1 MEDNQYLSVTAVNK
15 YLKHIIEQD
24 VHLQDIYIKGE
35 ISNITIH
42 GSGHIYF
49 SLKDDNSIIK
59 AIMFKFNA
67 SKLVFTPTDGMK
79 VLVKGRISVYEA
91 SGAYQVYVNEMSED
105 GLGDLHIAYEQ
116 LKKKLATEGLFDQVH
131 KKPIPLM
138 PKKVGVITAP
148 TGAAVRDIISTIK
161 RRWPLSEIYLFPA
174 LVQGENAKDDVVK
187 KIKQAAHF
195 DLDTLIIGRG
205 GGSIED
211 LWAFNEEIV
220 VRAIFESD
228 IPIIS
233 AVGHETD
240 TTIADYVADLRAATP
255 TAAAEI
261 AVPYNVDVVK
271 HIKQLQTRSTEA
283 YLNKLKLLM
292 LQVQKLKN
300 SFVLKNVGAIYEPKF
315 EKLNNLVDKMNKI
328 INNKV
333 EVLTINIERL
343 KNSYVLKNPSNI
355 YELKFNQL
363 NNLVDKVSK
372 SYHNI
377 LEINLLKVDKV
388 IEKLIILNPLQTL
401 HRGYAIVK
409 MNNQV
414 ISSINNLRINDRID
428 INLKDGL
435 IKASVIEKGKNNE

>member
-15 YLKHIIEQD
+15 YIKHVIEQD

-49 SLKDDNSIIK
+49 SLKDDNSLIK

-67 SKLVFTPTDGMK
+67 SKLVFTPTNGMK
-79 VLVKGRISVYEA
+79 VLVTGRISVYEA
-91 SGAYQVYVNEMSED
+91 SGAYQVYVGEMRED
-105 GLGDLHIAYEQ
+105 GLGDLHVAYEQ
-116 LKKKLATEGLFDQVH
+116 LKKKLATEGLFDQIH
-131 KKPIPLM
+131 KQVIPAM

-161 RRWPLSEIYLFPA
+161 RRWPLCEIYLFPA
-174 LVQGENAKDDVVK
+174 LVQGDNAKDDIVK
-187 KIKQAAHF
+187 KINQAAKF

-220 VRAIFESD
+220 ARAIFD
-228 IPIIS
+228 ANIPIIS

-261 AVPYNVDVVK
+261 AVPYKVDVIK
-271 HIKQLQTRSTEA
+271 HINQLQTRSTEG

-292 LQVQKLKN
+292 LNVQKLKT
-300 SFVLKNVGAIYEPKF
+300 SYVLKNVSAIYEPKF
-315 EKLNNLVDKMNKI
+315 EKLH
-328 INNKV
+328 
-333 EVLTINIERL
+333 
-343 KNSYVLKNPSNI
+343 
-355 YELKFNQL
+355 
-363 NNLVDKVSK
+363 NLVDKVTK
-372 SYHNI
+372 VINNR
-377 LEINLLKVDKV
+377 LELNQVKVEKI

-409 MNNQV
+409 INNQV
-414 ISSINNLRINDRID
+414 ISSVNDLEPKDNIN
-428 INLKDGL
+428 INLKDGH
-435 IKASVIEKGKNNE
+435 IMASVIKKGKNDE